1 MTGRERVHRC
11 LEFDRPDRV
20 PRDVWLLP
28 IARMNN
34 GDAAMAAFAE
44 RWPVDFA
51 RPEIVNPA
59 VRALQQGDAYA
70 VGQHR
75 DEWGCTF
82 ENALAGVIG
91 QVKQPILDDWS
102 KLADVRPPV
111 EVLEVDVEAVNRVC
125 AATEKFVIADCY
137 PRPFERM
144 QFLRGTEEL
153 FIDLAV
159 DAPEVRDLLDLVH
172 DLNCREL
179 EAWARTRVDGLMFM
193 DDWGSQ
199 QSLLIAP
206 KLWRRMFKP
215 LYADY
220 VRIAH
225 EAGKKIFM
233 HSDGCILDIYEDLI
247 EIGVDAVNSQLFC
260 MDIEQIGRRFAGRIT
275 FWGEI
280 DRQHV
285 MPSDSPEDAREAV
298 RRVVDCLYRPEGGVI
313 AQFELGA
320 DSKLANADAVFQ
332 TWQDLTGSATAS
344 SSQRREPPHPG

>member
-1 MTGRERVHRC
+1 MTSRERVRRC
-11 LEFDRPDRV
+11 LEFDHPDQV
-20 PRDVWLLP
+20 PRDLWVLP
-28 IARMNN
+28 IARLEH
-34 GDAAMAAFAE
+34 GDEALEAFQR
-44 RWPVDFA
+44 RWPIDFA
-51 RPEIVNPA
+51 RPGIVNPQLL
-59 VRALQQGDAYA
+59 ALVEGDAYA
-70 VGQHR
+70 AGTYR

-82 ENALAGVIG
+82 ENVHAGVIG

-102 KLADVRPPV
+102 KLEDLRPPT
-111 EVLEVDVEAVNRVC
+111 EVLKVDVNAVNRAC
-125 AATEKFVIADCY
+125 AATDKFVLADCC

-144 QFLRGTEEL
+144 QFLRGTQRL
-153 FIDLAV
+153 FLDLAR
-159 DAPEVRDLLDLVH
+159 DPPELHVLLKLIH

-179 EAWARTRVDGLMFM
+179 DAWSSTAVDAVMFM

-199 QSLLIAP
+199 QNLLIAP
-206 KLWRRMFKP
+206 ERWRSMFKP

-233 HSDGCILDIYEDLI
+233 HSDGHIFEIYEDLI
-247 EIGVDAVNSQLFC
+247 EIGVDAINSQLFC

-285 MPSDSPEDAREAV
+285 LPGDSRELARAAV
-298 RRVVDCLYRPEGGVI
+298 QRVVDNLYRPEGGVI

-320 DSKLANADAVFQ
+320 GARLENAEVVFQ
-332 TWQDLTGSATAS
+332 TWQDLTASA
-344 SSQRREPPHPG
+344 PP